1 MAPLLA
7 GLGGALIGLI
17 GVALGSWLQG
27 RRVSRAGL
35 VPVVALAQRAGLG
48 DLAGE
53 HLWVGHRC
61 GVNPQVKVPA
71 IVAGGGAGGAGWRGG
86 AGGGGAGGGARPA
99 GGGGGGPAGP

>member
-1 MAPLLA
+1 MATLLA

-71 IVAGGGAGGAGWRGG
+71 IVAGMAGGAAVWQ
-86 AGGGGAGGGARPA
+86 AGTGSS
-99 GGGGGGPAGP
+99 GPISAHSPSVVSEG